1 MGLVRCPSSTAREP
15 PAAGSRTERARSQ
28 GRHVPRAPPRG
39 LAFLRSLPVAE
50 HGVRAWPVFG
60 IVPTLSGV
68 HTGTFDPVAPLARG
82 SGRGGLRGEARCPAW
97 GHRLRVSSRFRG
109 APGPARCWT
118 TGGAHPP
125 PFQDTSRT
133 RGACKAQSE
142 MRAPAFT
149 SCLEVPLICPSG
161 SLDQAENRRPRCLW
175 NIPEL

>member
-1 MGLVRCPSSTAREP
+1 MGLVRCPSSTAREA

-39 LAFLRSLPVAE
+39 LAFLRSLPIAE
-50 HGVRAWPVFG
+50 HGVRAWLVFG

-68 HTGTFDPVAPLARG
+68 HTGTFDPVTPLAQG

-118 TGGAHPP
+118 TANMGAP
-125 PFQDTSRT
+125 T
-133 RGACKAQSE
+133 
-142 MRAPAFT
+142 PA
-149 SCLEVPLICPSG
+149 LPGYLQNPG
-161 SLDQAENRRPRCLW
+161 SLQSSERDARPCLHLLFRS
-175 NIPEL
+175 PFDLPVRLP